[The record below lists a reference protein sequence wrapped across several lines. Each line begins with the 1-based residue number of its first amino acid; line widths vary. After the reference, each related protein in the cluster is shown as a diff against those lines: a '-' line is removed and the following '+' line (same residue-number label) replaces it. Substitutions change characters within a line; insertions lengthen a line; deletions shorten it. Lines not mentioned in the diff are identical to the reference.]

1 MVSTLMNCESVIFF
15 VINLQMHRSK
25 RTWQEPQPEQ
35 PLLCSTHRHR
45 TKWIEPIPEEPLCI
59 PDRKH
64 YKLLLAKPK
73 TKALPIHPQIHG
85 GFTDF
90 TGLCQFPRF
99 KRLRTCTPRQSHEKA
114 LILKKKNSE
123 CWISI
128 LAHLHRFSLLYQKT
142 ADSRYQQ
149 EHVANILSSYNQIS
163 TARHL
168 QVWQHFTE
176 WCEPFGFHPV
186 NISTS
191 FLLDFIYEA
200 TNDIKKQTYSMKTL
214 LQSLKFVAHHA
225 EVPKLLD
232 ILNAPVITG
241 YITSTK
247 KPQNPREVFPLP
259 FHVAISFEHFV
270 LDQRRP
276 SSSRLI
282 LGCFLFMFWTG
293 LRFQDLQRTRP
304 SDISLSDGVLRAV
317 CELSKSSHPQPA
329 ACIACGFSSLSFSS
343 GWGYA
348 WFNLMK
354 EWIQSL
360 LSGAPDFR
368 ADFIFP
374 EVQGEGPLDK
384 VLIPRPMLYYKAAS
398 ILRHVAKQPFMS
410 PPYTSSEVSTL
421 TVHSTKS
428 SLISAAKQL
437 DLPTHWIAEQ
447 GHHRGKRTQGDRYS
461 RDDTTYQLL
470 LQKTIVI
477 KTKQGWRP
485 ITPQAR
491 GGQQPILQR
500 DFQIPSGH
508 IAWPAFL
515 DLSPVSANQVTD
527 LSVVRA
533 KSLDPSTEADH
544 LSVSNSESQTQKDK
558 AESSD
563 SSSDSSSSSEDNDD
577 GKKQPTGPFILNHFT
592 RIAHLIREKNG
603 VTSPSCGA
611 KFFDKDLY
619 RISDEIPDD
628 YDLCHHKG
636 CSV

>member
-1 MVSTLMNCESVIFF
+1 
-15 VINLQMHRSK
+15 
-25 RTWQEPQPEQ
+25 
-35 PLLCSTHRHR
+35 
-45 TKWIEPIPEEPLCI
+45 
-59 PDRKH
+59 
-64 YKLLLAKPK
+64 
-73 TKALPIHPQIHG
+73 
-85 GFTDF
+85 
-90 TGLCQFPRF
+90 
-99 KRLRTCTPRQSHEKA
+99 
-114 LILKKKNSE
+114 
-123 CWISI
+123 
-128 LAHLHRFSLLYQKT
+128 
-142 ADSRYQQ
+142 
-149 EHVANILSSYNQIS
+149 
-163 TARHL
+163 
-168 QVWQHFTE
+168 
-176 WCEPFGFHPV
+176 
-186 NISTS
+186 
-191 FLLDFIYEA
+191 
-200 TNDIKKQTYSMKTL
+200 
-214 LQSLKFVAHHA
+214 
-225 EVPKLLD
+225 
-232 ILNAPVITG
+232 
-241 YITSTK
+241 
-247 KPQNPREVFPLP
+247 
-259 FHVAISFEHFV
+259 
-270 LDQRRP
+270 
-276 SSSRLI
+276 
-282 LGCFLFMFWTG
+282 MFWTG

-317 CELSKSSHPQPA
+317 CELSKSGHPQPA

-354 EWIQSL
+354 EWVQSL

-500 DFQIPSGH
+500 DFEIPSGH

-544 LSVSNSESQTQKDK
+544 LSVSNSESRTQKDK
-558 AESSD
+558 VESSD